1 MSPEKITPIG
11 QGEVMRGEK
20 QLETIRQNNEKLTAL
35 FQQAGQLLEARE
47 VALNKELSKSSEQ
60 RDSDSIARL
69 QSEVIELEGVQNDI
83 IDRAAEAVKIEQELR
98 ERILAIE
105 ARISEKGY

>member
-1 MSPEKITPIG
+1 
-11 QGEVMRGEK
+11 
-20 QLETIRQNNEKLTAL
+20 
-35 FQQAGQLLEARE
+35 
-47 VALNKELSKSSEQ
+47 
-60 RDSDSIARL
+60 
-69 QSEVIELEGVQNDI
+69 LEGVQNDI